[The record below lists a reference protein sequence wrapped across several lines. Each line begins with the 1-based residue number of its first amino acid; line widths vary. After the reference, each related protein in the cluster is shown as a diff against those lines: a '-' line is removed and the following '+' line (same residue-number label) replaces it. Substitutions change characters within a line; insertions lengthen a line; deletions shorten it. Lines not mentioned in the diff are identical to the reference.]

1 MNSEFKE
8 NQLRIA
14 ALWAFSEAFLGGIL
28 HALKMPFS
36 GLVLAAFAVICI
48 CALTLPKYDYGSIL
62 KATILVIIVKAI
74 LSPYTPLA
82 AYFAVFLQGAFAEVI
97 FAIGITYR
105 ISAFILSIFALMQ
118 SAIQKVIILTILFG
132 VDFWKAI
139 DEFLNSVT
147 KEMGFSETSYSLYIV
162 ITYLSIYL
170 LMGIIT
176 GIYAIRLPKIIA
188 VGQKT
193 FQSIDNTIYSLEIE
207 KNLKYKKKTSIL
219 FWVLAILAIV
229 ILYHSYVEN
238 GMFAMIESKAIKL
251 IIRALMLTLFWYFII
266 TPILRKLFNRWLEN
280 TKNKFSKEINQL
292 LQLMPEMKAI
302 VILSWKA
309 TAKDTYFTS
318 FNKSI
323 GLIFFQLQRNANED

>member
-8 NQLRIA
+8 NQLRIT

-48 CALTLPKYDYGSIL
+48 CALTLPKHEYGSIL

-82 AYFAVFLQGAFAEVI
+82 AYFAVFLQGAFAEII

-118 SAIQKVIILTILFG
+118 SAIQKVIILIILFG

-139 DEFLNSVT
+139 DQFLNSVT

-162 ITYLSIYL
+162 ITYLSMYL

-176 GIYAIRLPKIIA
+176 GMYAVRLPKIIA
-188 VGQKT
+188 VGQMNFK
-193 FQSIDNTIYSLEIE
+193 SIDSTIFSLEIE
-207 KNLKYKKKTSIL
+207 KNLKNKKKTSLL
-219 FWVLAILAIV
+219 FWILAIFAIV
-229 ILYHSYVEN
+229 ILGQSYMEN
-238 GMFAMIESKAIKL
+238 GIFAMIESKAIKL
-251 IIRALMLTLFWYFII
+251 IIRALILTFFWYFII

-302 VILSWKA
+302 AIFSWKA
-309 TAKDTYFTS
+309 TAKDPYFKRI
-318 FNKSI
+318 NKSI
-323 GLIFFQLQRNANED
+323 GLIFFQLQRNEN